1 MELEVYYQ
9 MVHRNKYRHPTIC
22 GMVHKNIMSS
32 IDNAAAAPAPAGASS
47 QEPSPRR
54 AKEIFGDCALVEII
68 HLHDCFRGALKNLEV
83 DVSELCREMS
93 TPTTRSWKRLKRVA
107 RYLLQYPVLSYRFE
121 RQCSQPVVEVF
132 VDSDHAGCRES
143 RKSTTGFALMHGRH
157 CLKTGSST
165 QTTIAM
171 SSGEAEL
178 YAVVRGAS
186 EGLGLQALADDLG
199 VTRAV
204 RIWTDSAAAKG
215 MVSRTGAGRQRHLEV
230 KYLWVQQACRE
241 ERFAVRNVAGERN
254 PADLLTKPLSGEVV
268 GRWLRGL
275 ACDRVGRDVVI
286 SALGPRGSVTNPP
299 P

>member
-1 MELEVYYQ
+1 MGEQSPDLEADPKHAGLLIKGLGLDAGSAGVQMPCGIDHYALDGMESEALGEEEGST
-9 MVHRNKYRHPTIC
+9 YRQL
-22 GMVHKNIMSS
+22 
-32 IDNAAAAPAPAGASS
+32 AA
-47 QEPSPRR
+47 R
-54 AKEIFGDCALVEII
+54 ANYLAQDRPDLQFAVK
-68 HLHDCFRGALKNLEV
+68 
-83 DVSELCREMS
+83 ELCREMS

-241 ERFAVRNVAGERN
+241 EHFAVRKVAGERN

>member
-1 MELEVYYQ
+1 
-9 MVHRNKYRHPTIC
+9 
-22 GMVHKNIMSS
+22 
-32 IDNAAAAPAPAGASS
+32 
-47 QEPSPRR
+47 
-54 AKEIFGDCALVEII
+54 
-68 HLHDCFRGALKNLEV
+68 
-83 DVSELCREMS
+83 MS
-93 TPTTRSWKRLKRVA
+93 TPTARAWKRLKRVA

-121 RQCSQPVVEVF
+121 FQRSQAVVEVF

-143 RKSTTGFALMHGRH
+143 RKSTTGFALLHGSH
-157 CLKTGSST
+157 CVKTGSST

-199 VTRAV
+199 VV
-204 RIWTDSAAAKG
+204 RSVRVWTDSAAAKG

-241 ERFAVRNVAGERN
+241 ERFAIRKVAGERN

-268 GRWLRGL
+268 GRWMRGL
-275 ACDRVGRDVVI
+275 ACDRASRETEV
-286 SALGPRGSVTNPP
+286 SAVGPRGSVGNPLP
-299 P
+299 